1 MVNRSLLSERR
12 QKMDQANFHKTIRQL
27 NNQIN
32 QLSLELS
39 SEDVVIDLS
48 DLVHTKGIFAFT

>member
-1 MVNRSLLSERR
+1 
-12 QKMDQANFHKTIRQL
+12 MDQANFHKTIRQL
-27 NNQIN
+27 NSQIN

-48 DLVHTKGIFAFT
+48 DLVHTKGISIFT

>member
-1 MVNRSLLSERR
+1 MVR

-32 QLSLELS
+32 QLSLELP
-39 SEDVVIDLS
+39 SEDVVVDLS
-48 DLVHTKGIFAFT
+48 ELVSSIGIFAFT